1 MLYFPT
7 NASYIINPVDN
18 TKLPCYTFPRMQDT
32 SSTQVVIPNYLVI
45 LSHQC
50 KLHHHLSWYYQITL
64 LYFPTNASYIINSG
78 GNTKL
83 PCYTLPPMQVTS
95 STWVVIPNYPVIL
108 SDWRSTTVSLE
119 TYPLYFLKS
128 GSSQL
133 INYMQEM
140 LFLMQGLRA
149 RDKINQ
155 RTKIGNYKRTLL
167 SSCLQ
172 FLLICLEKSFYY

>member
-1 MLYFPT
+1 
-7 NASYIINPVDN
+7 
-18 TKLPCYTFPRMQDT
+18 MQVT

-50 KLHHHLSWYYQITL
+50 KLHHQLSWYYQITL

-78 GNTKL
+78 GNTKLPCYTFPPMQFTSSTRVVIPNYLVILSHQCKLHHQLSWYYQITLLYFPTNASYINTKL

-128 GSSQL
+128 GPSQL

-140 LFLMQGLRA
+140 LFLV
-149 RDKINQ
+149 
-155 RTKIGNYKRTLL
+155 
-167 SSCLQ
+167 
-172 FLLICLEKSFYY
+172 

>member
-7 NASYIINPVDN
+7 NASYIINSVDN
-18 TKLPCYTFPRMQDT
+18 TKLPCYTFPTMQDT

-50 KLHHHLSWYYQITL
+50 KLHHQLSLYYQITL

-108 SDWRSTTVSLE
+108 SDWRSSTVSLE

-140 LFLMQGLRA
+140 LFLV
-149 RDKINQ
+149 
-155 RTKIGNYKRTLL
+155 
-167 SSCLQ
+167 
-172 FLLICLEKSFYY
+172 

>member
-18 TKLPCYTFPRMQDT
+18 TKLPCYTFPTMQDT

-95 STWVVIPNYPVIL
+95 STW
-108 SDWRSTTVSLE
+108 RSTTVSLE

-167 SSCLQ
+167 SSSLQ
-172 FLLICLEKSFYY
+172 FSLICLEKSFYY